1 MMLKISS
8 TRVRRAVARFYA
20 LRRVIFVATSIVFS
34 IAPAF
39 ALAAERAYRLAPFS
53 ALELNLAARYVV
65 RNGSAASVLIR
76 GRPEV
81 LERIVI
87 EEHDERVRIFVPGV
101 LSDAGQL
108 LIEVETVGLKELQ
121 VKGAGE
127 VEARGFSGR
136 DFLLQ
141 LPGAANVKLDA
152 LDVDKLRVEMDGS
165 GSIEASGRASTERV
179 QIGGAGVFH
188 AADLAADSVEVKVQG
203 VGDVEVMAREKLD
216 VHLSGAGTVR
226 YRGEPKLKTQ
236 IDGAGSV
243 ERM

>member
-1 MMLKISS
+1 MMLRISS

-34 IAPAF
+34 TAPAF

-216 VHLSGAGTVR
+216 VHLSGAGSVR